1 MEKNDAVVKANESL
15 STVVVKMIKGNHI
28 SMNVKNENGRR
39 LGELALSDVR
49 QAIQSGRE
57 SDSAITLLQNRPE
70 TASSNQF
77 ESLLKSEMFAIVMD
91 SLYDGVYV
99 TDGTGVTLKVNQ
111 AYERITGIPAQTII
125 GMHMRDMEKAGY
137 ISNSISLEVL
147 KQKKVV
153 TRMQRLA
160 SGRKAMVSGTPSFNS
175 AGEIEYVVSTVR
187 DMTDLLRMQAEL
199 EDLKEWQAER
209 AHYVIKQDKTS
220 IIAEDEQTISFLAKA
235 RRVAQTTATV
245 CLLGE
250 SGVGKTKVATYIH
263 EHSQRQDKPFVVVNC
278 GAISESL
285 IEAELFGYAPGAFT
299 GALTKGKKGLVEVA
313 HGGTLFL
320 DEVGDLPLATQV
332 KLLKVLDDSCFTPV
346 GSTETKRVDVRFVS
360 ATNRDLKSLVKNGQM
375 RDDFYYRIA
384 VVPLSIAPL
393 RHRPMEIR
401 RLAHLFL
408 SEYNDRYQRNVTLDE
423 EALHAIQS
431 WQWPGNIRELKN
443 AIDYVVATTPVGVA
457 GKDSLPK
464 PLWEERLDEEDGRT
478 LKDVLQSVEKRMIEE
493 AIIMHKTTR
502 AAAKALNISQ
512 AALVTKR
519 KGYRD
524 GDHQCDQLIRK

>member
-1 MEKNDAVVKANESL
+1 MGKNDAVVKANESL
-15 STVVVKMIKGNHI
+15 SAVVVKMIKGNHI
-28 SMNVKNENGRR
+28 SMNVKDENGRS
-39 LGELALSDVR
+39 LGELVLSDVR

-57 SDSAITLLQNRPE
+57 RDSAITLLQNRPE

-77 ESLLKSEMFAIVMD
+77 ESMLKSEMFAILMD

-160 SGRKAMVSGTPSFNS
+160 SGRKALVSGTPSFND

-209 AHYVIKQDKTS
+209 AHYVTNQDETP
-220 IIAEDEQTISFLAKA
+220 IVAEDEQTISFLTKA
-235 RRVAQTTATV
+235 RRVAETTATV

-263 EHSQRQDKPFVVVNC
+263 EHSQRKDKPFVVVNC
-278 GAISESL
+278 GALSETL

-299 GALTKGKKGLVEVA
+299 GALTKGKKGLIEVA

-320 DEVGDLPLATQV
+320 DEVGELPHATQV
-332 KLLKVLDDSCFTPV
+332 KLLKVLDDFHFTPV
-346 GSTETKRVDVRFVS
+346 GSTEGKRVDIRVIA
-360 ATNRDLKSLVKNGQM
+360 ATNRDLNELVKRGQM
-375 RDDFYYRIA
+375 REDFYYRMA
-384 VVPLSIAPL
+384 VVPLFINPL
-393 RHRPMEIR
+393 RHRPKEIL
-401 RLAHLFL
+401 RLTRLFL
-408 SEYNDRYQRNVTLDE
+408 SEYNNRYNRHVTLGD
-423 EALHAIQS
+423 EALHAIQQ
-431 WQWPGNIRELKN
+431 WHWPGNIRELKN

-457 GKDSLPK
+457 GKESLPK
-464 PLWEERLDEEDGRT
+464 PLWEEGLDEEDGRT
-478 LKDVLQSVEKRMIEE
+478 LKDVLQAVEKRMIEE
-493 AIIMHKTTR
+493 AIVKHKTTR
-502 AAAKALNISQ
+502 AAANALKISQ

-519 KGYRD
+519 QSYRNL
-524 GDHQCDQLIRK
+524 DQK